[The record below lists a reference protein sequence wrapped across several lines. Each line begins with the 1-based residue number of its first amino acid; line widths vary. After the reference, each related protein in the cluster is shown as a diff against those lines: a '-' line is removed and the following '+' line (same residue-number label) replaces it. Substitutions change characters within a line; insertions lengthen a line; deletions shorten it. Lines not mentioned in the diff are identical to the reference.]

1 MSNFSVSLGTG
12 SAANCDKPNVP
23 RGVVDPSFPIAVIVR
38 TPFSGRP
45 CPAYVIARMIDFR
58 PDVLSA
64 TKDPDC
70 GVCCA
75 NADDTNAGTQDF
87 PSCESCPTTF
97 GGTG

>member
-45 CPAYVIARMIDFR
+45 CPAYLIAGFVVQMRMIQTRAPKISPRAKVAPQPLAEQVEVPLMR
-58 PDVLSA
+58 PMPRRLLYW
-64 TKDPDC
+64 
-70 GVCCA
+70 
-75 NADDTNAGTQDF
+75 
-87 PSCESCPTTF
+87 
-97 GGTG
+97 